1 MPKRIEFKNNDKP
14 TEASI
19 AITAIKKIIKTKVL
33 CSSQRVLKANIS
45 IIEASS
51 DTSTHKIT

>member
-1 MPKRIEFKNNDKP
+1 MFILLAYNDKP

-19 AITAIKKIIKTKVL
+19 ATTAIKKIIKTKVL